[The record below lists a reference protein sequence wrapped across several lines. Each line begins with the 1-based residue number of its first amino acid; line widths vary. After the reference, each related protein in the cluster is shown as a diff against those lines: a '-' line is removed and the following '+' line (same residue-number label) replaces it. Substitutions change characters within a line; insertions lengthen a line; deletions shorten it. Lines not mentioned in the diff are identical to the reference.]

1 MIVNGSI
8 KMNLKEVKIKIN
20 TITATALNE
29 NELFLYKL
37 LYKNKFLIF
46 ILRMCSPFIFTHFDV
61 Q

>member
-1 MIVNGSI
+1 MVVNGSI

-46 ILRMCSPFIFTHFDV
+46 ILRMCSLFIFTHFDV

>member
-37 LYKNKFLIF
+37 LYKNNF
-46 ILRMCSPFIFTHFDV
+46 
-61 Q
+61 